1 MIVRQR
7 ETRSRLPNEPTVRFY
22 RTIAFT
28 FLILTVV
35 LLGVVVFITSKKAT
49 ITIVAKED
57 TKSVNLNIG
66 VGPKGNDSDQVKG
79 QVTSTEFVWTEKYYP
94 TGTKTIEG
102 VAEGEVTIYNNG
114 NTDQIL
120 IKTTRLLNSDGVLY
134 RLEDRV
140 SIPANGEVVAR
151 VYADKLGKDS
161 DIEASRFIIPGLP
174 LDKQKIIYA
183 ESKEAMK
190 GGAHQVGSLMES
202 DIQSA
207 KIDFEKKIKEAFL
220 KTAEGAEWLGDDK
233 LIVVNLQSA
242 VSDQKIGKEVDSFLL
257 SGTSTIIMVSYD
269 KNSLENLINKTVSSK
284 IDISTE
290 RILSSSGSTV
300 LSLLSYD
307 LKNNTAQIAISKE
320 VVVTLDADAEKLSSR
335 NFLGQNKDTIER
347 TIISLDHVAG
357 VEVEFSPSWIDKAPT
372 VPDRIKVII
381 KNVK

>member
-57 TKSVNLNIG
+57 IKSVNLNIG
-66 VGPKGNDSDQVKG
+66 VGPNGNDSDQVKG
-79 QVTSTEFVWTEKYYP
+79 QVTSAEFAWSEKYYP
-94 TGTKTIEG
+94 TGSKTVEG
-102 VAEGEVTIYNNG
+102 VAEGNIIIYNKSSA
-114 NTDQIL
+114 DQAL
-120 IKTTRLLNSDGVLY
+120 VKTTRFLNPDGVLY
-134 RLEDRV
+134 RLKDRV
-140 SIPANGEVVAR
+140 NVPANGEVKAV
-151 VYADKLGKDS
+151 VYADKLGKES
-161 DIEASRFIIPGLP
+161 DIGPSQFIIPGLP
-174 LDKQKIIYA
+174 PDKQKVIFA
-183 ESKEAMK
+183 ESKESMK

-207 KIDFEKKIKEAFL
+207 KSDFEKKIKEAFL
-220 KTAEGAEWLGDDK
+220 KTAEGVKWQGDGK
-233 LIVVNLQSA
+233 LIKVNLHGT
-242 VSDQKIGKEVDSFLL
+242 VSDQAVGKEVDSFQL
-257 SGTSTIIMVSYD
+257 SGTSTIVMVSYD
-269 KNSLENLINKTVSSK
+269 KNNLENLINKTVSSK
-284 IDISTE
+284 IDVTVE
-290 RILSSSGSTV
+290 RILSSSGNTS

-307 LKNNTAQIAISKE
+307 LKNNTAQIAVSKE
-320 VVVTLDADAEKLSSR
+320 VIVTLDSDAEKLSPR

-347 TIISLDHVAG
+347 NIISLDHVAG
-357 VEVEFSPSWIDKAPT
+357 VEVEFSPSWIGKTPT